1 MTAAGRPVDVWRCT
15 RAQSTATST
24 CLPGKAEGNA
34 MAINGVHLLFFS
46 PEAEALRATLRDAFG
61 WPHVDAGGG
70 WLIVAAPPADMGA
83 HPADKP
89 GHEISLTCDDLDGTI
104 ADLRARGVTLRG
116 QPED

>member
-1 MTAAGRPVDVWRCT
+1 
-15 RAQSTATST
+15 
-24 CLPGKAEGNA
+24 

-70 WLIVAAPPADMGA
+70 WLIFATPPSEIGV

-89 GHEISLTCDDLDGTI
+89 GHEISLTCDDLDQTM
-104 ADLRARGVTLRG
+104 ADLRAKGVVLRG
-116 QPED
+116 EPEDRRFGRAITAVLPGGVEVLLYQPAQPTPLGNPQ

>member
-1 MTAAGRPVDVWRCT
+1 
-15 RAQSTATST
+15 
-24 CLPGKAEGNA
+24 

-70 WLIVAAPPADMGA
+70 WLIFATPPSDIGV

-89 GHEISLTCDDLDGTI
+89 GHEISLTCDDLDQTI
-104 ADLRARGVTLRG
+104 AELRAKGVVLRG
-116 QPED
+116 EPEDRQFGRAITVVLPGGVEVLLYQPAHPTPLDSRG